1 MSKHLYSNHFCLFSY
16 AMLMRSLRYLHCRA
30 AGIVLISSVRLD
42 SQRGIPSVKSVRLVL
57 HSELKVHDLLH
68 LDENNKGRKMNTHKV
83 HKSIFSY
90 QYYLVATLSTF
101 DKLFTSN
108 GLLFVEHVSMKTLY
122 KSKNN
127 NNTD

>member
-1 MSKHLYSNHFCLFSY
+1 
-16 AMLMRSLRYLHCRA
+16 MRSLRYLHCRA

-42 SQRGIPSVKSVRLVL
+42 SQRGIPSVKSVSLVL

-90 QYYLVATLSTF
+90 QSYFRKIRFGRNVKYF
-101 DKLFTSN
+101 
-108 GLLFVEHVSMKTLY
+108 
-122 KSKNN
+122 
-127 NNTD
+127 